1 MVATVD
7 PQPSYN
13 FKEMCL
19 NELDLSQFLSE
30 NSPVPHDV
38 NFQVFD
44 DFSSSETFK
53 AHRYKIF
60 TENCRYYCIRYYKY
74 LFGELQIKYKSVFS
88 R

>member
-1 MVATVD
+1 MATVD
-7 PQPSYN
+7 PQQSYN

-30 NSPVPHDV
+30 SSPVPHDV

-60 TENCRYYCIRYYKY
+60 MENCRQYALDKY
-74 LFGELQIKYKSVFS
+74 LSGELQRIPRSVYFHVN
-88 R
+88 